1 MTYIEQLLNGENVEW
16 KKLGEVCLVQRG
28 ASPRPIKK
36 YLTDDLDAIPW
47 IKIGDTKPGE
57 KYILSSKEFITKE
70 GADKSR
76 ILQKGDFIMSNSMS
90 YGRPYILGIKGAVHD
105 GWAIMTNINKKI
117 LPDFLY
123 YYLST
128 NHVQHYWDIKI
139 NGSTMKNLNSDIIKS
154 LPIPLPPLSV
164 QHKIVEILDK
174 FTELEA
180 ELEAELDCRKRQYE
194 YYRNQLLSFDMLN
207 RGGAKV
213 KWCKGNGVGRCC
225 RNKKRS

>member
-117 LPDFLY
+117 CLLY
-123 YYLST
+123 TSPSPR
-128 NHVQHYWDIKI
+128 D
-139 NGSTMKNLNSDIIKS
+139 
-154 LPIPLPPLSV
+154 
-164 QHKIVEILDK
+164 
-174 FTELEA
+174 
-180 ELEAELDCRKRQYE
+180 
-194 YYRNQLLSFDMLN
+194 
-207 RGGAKV
+207 RG
-213 KWCKGNGVGRCC
+213 
-225 RNKKRS
+225 